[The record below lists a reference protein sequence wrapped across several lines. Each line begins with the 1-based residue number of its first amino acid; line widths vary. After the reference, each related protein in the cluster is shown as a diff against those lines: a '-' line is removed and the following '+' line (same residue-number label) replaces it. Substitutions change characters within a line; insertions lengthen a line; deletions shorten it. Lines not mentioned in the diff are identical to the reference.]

1 MQEKGKL
8 RRVFPGSNSARGFFS
23 FFEHIV
29 APEKSRVWV
38 IKGGPGNGK
47 STLMGKI
54 GRALQAQGYDLEYHH
69 CASDS
74 TSLDGLVIPALQTA
88 LVDGTFPHVFDP
100 PFPGAA
106 GEIIDLGRFWNA
118 AGLRKNKEQI
128 IKLEAEI
135 SRRFKQAHRLL
146 AIAGI
151 YLEAAESYYRLP
163 GVLDQG
169 AFDNLT
175 LKLTAEIFTAQA
187 AEGGGR
193 VRRLFASAIAPEGFV
208 HHLATLLEPL
218 STVYLLQ
225 GEYSSGKSEI
235 IRRITEAALWR
246 GFYVEAFHCALH
258 PEKIDH
264 LLIPQLG
271 IALVNNTVPHSITP
285 AGNCREIDSRQFM
298 AALPGRLQ
306 AEKNSL
312 DQSCNE
318 ALAAALHFLAQAKA
332 GYQELESLY
341 RPHLRFAAVDRLGQE
356 ILAGILE
363 QAADQG
369 AT

>member
-1 MQEKGKL
+1 MQKKGKL

-23 FFEHIV
+23 FFEQIID
-29 APEKSRVWV
+29 PEKGRIWV

-54 GRALQAQGYDLEYHH
+54 GQALQEQGYDLEYHH

-74 TSLDGLVIPALQTA
+74 TSLDGLVIPALKTA

-106 GEIIDLGRFWNA
+106 GEIIDLGRFWEA
-118 AGLRKNKEQI
+118 AGLRENKGQI

-146 AIAGI
+146 AVAGI

-163 GVLDQG
+163 GVLNQG

-175 LKLTAEIFTAQA
+175 LKLMAEIFSAKAQG
-187 AEGGGR
+187 AEGR

-208 HHLATLLEPL
+208 HHLDTLLEPL

-235 IRRITEAALWR
+235 IKRVMEAALWR
-246 GFYVEAFHCALH
+246 GFYVEVFHCALN

-271 IALVNNTVPHSITP
+271 AALVNNTAPHRITP
-285 AGNCREIDSRQFM
+285 TGTCREIDSREFM
-298 AALPGRLQ
+298 APLPEKLQ
-306 AEKNSL
+306 VEKNSL
-312 DQSCNE
+312 DQKYNE
-318 ALAAALHFLAQAKA
+318 ALAAALHFLARAKA
-332 GYQELESLY
+332 GYQELESFY

-356 ILAGILE
+356 ILASILE
-363 QAADQG
+363 QAAVRE